1 MEIIKFFKDAKGLWH
16 VNNTI
21 MPSGKLALRQITDTT
36 VVMTWLSSIGVN
48 QNNNKFFEGEITDIK
63 REDGTSYAT
72 ITEFLTECGDFFVN
86 ASQGGANADNE
97 LQTNIDAEA
106 QTRINADAA
115 LQANIDALD
124 SNVPISVTYE
134 ELKTLKDASQLVP
147 LQTYLLTDYRTT
159 YHLATDYQLD
169 SNGYYYQTLEPMG
182 GIVGE
187 ISNVSNQDGTVRTI
201 TLING
206 GSDYIDGSYTLDG
219 GNYGCQY
226 NIVAENGVVTG
237 VSLVDG
243 GSLYYDGEYSIPGG
257 NNDAIIQVSVGYKT
271 YQIAE
276 NTNPLEPLIITAAGT
291 NSLETICKS
300 TIYGQDIIYY
310 NIDDNSEG
318 FTKGKIYRRI
328 DTIQNNDIGTDWRHI
343 KYRRWKL
350 NVTNDW
356 VNGQV
361 YNRGDIV
368 KNGTSIYMCYRTT
381 ELWNAS
387 LYNFIQLGFNNG
399 DYAGMYT
406 NYNNIY
412 LGINIYDS
420 FDDTYFSAAAL
431 SDDYRDTLMFTEY
444 GSAIVNNK
452 FETKYL
458 HNSVFIGNNF
468 YSNTVGNNFNSN
480 TVGNNF
486 YSNTVGNDFNLN
498 IVGSYFNSNTVEN
511 NFNSNTIGNN
521 FYFNTVGM
529 SFNSNIIETNFYSNT
544 VGSYFQSNAVSNFFY
559 FNTVGNSSN
568 YNIIGNNF
576 QSNTME
582 NGFQSNT
589 VGNNFNSNTVGNN
602 FNSNTVGNY
611 STSNAVGN
619 NFNYNTVGSG
629 FYSNTVENDFQYN
642 TVGNNFQYNTV
653 GSGFYSNTV
662 GNDFQYNTVGSD
674 FQSNTVGNDFY
685 FNTVGNNFYSN
696 TIGNNFN
703 SNTVGNNF
711 YFNTIG
717 NYFQYNTVFEN
728 ISNKDFL
735 TIGELY
741 TKTYN
746 HKLTSTPNK
755 VKIEWVD
762 NYGDTNIE
770 RI

>member
-1 MEIIKFFKDAKGLWH
+1 MKLYKDSYNKFWVA
-16 VNNTI
+16 NETC
-21 MPSGKLALRQITDTT
+21 PSG
-36 VVMTWLSSIGVN
+36 MYSIIFSP
-48 QNNNKFFEGEITDIK
+48 NNLTCLIRNIRTQHVIYNGLVSELKTENETN
-63 REDGTSYAT
+63 YANRVDL
-72 ITEFLTECGDFFVN
+72 ENAVSDFFVN
-86 ASQGGANADNE
+86 GI
-97 LQTNIDAEA
+97 NIEA
-106 QTRINADAA
+106 QARIDGDTA
-115 LQANIDALD
+115 LQANIDAETQARIAADDILQANID
-124 SNVPISVTYE
+124 AINVVETNKLIPVTYE
-134 ELKTLKDASQLVP
+134 ELKTLRDTSQLVP

-159 YHLATDYQLD
+159 YQMSTDYQLD
-169 SNGYYYQTLEPMG
+169 YNGNYYQTLEPMG

-187 ISNVSNQDGTVRTI
+187 ISNVQNQDGMVRTI

-226 NIVAENGVVTG
+226 NIVAENGVITG

-271 YQIAE
+271 YQVAG
-276 NTNPLEPLIITAAGT
+276 NTNPLEPLIVAAAGT

-511 NFNSNTIGNN
+511 NFNSNAIGNN

-529 SFNSNIIETNFYSNT
+529 SFNSNIIEND
-544 VGSYFQSNAVSNFFY
+544 FQY
-559 FNTVGNSSN
+559 
-568 YNIIGNNF
+568 
-576 QSNTME
+576 
-582 NGFQSNT
+582 
-589 VGNNFNSNTVGNN
+589 
-602 FNSNTVGNY
+602 
-611 STSNAVGN
+611 NAVGN
-619 NFNYNTVGSG
+619 N
-629 FYSNTVENDFQYN
+629 
-642 TVGNNFQYNTV
+642 
-653 GSGFYSNTV
+653 
-662 GNDFQYNTVGSD
+662 

-685 FNTVGNNFYSN
+685 FNTIGNNFYSN

-703 SNTVGNNF
+703 SNTIGNNF